1 MAPSLGISCI
11 TSTKLRLVSQARVGP
26 GNYETGVPAT
36 KIRQFNLYHDF
47 LNCPITIAVNYQVI
61 HLSLVVSSPATPPK
75 NRRGESLG
83 ALAKFLGCADVAFSI
98 PELPIRS
105 TRRAFT

>member
-1 MAPSLGISCI
+1 MVALWTAHAQLSRFYLDSTPRGREDTKVRGPGVEARQCTEPSL
-11 TSTKLRLVSQARVGP
+11 
-26 GNYETGVPAT
+26 VPS
-36 KIRQFNLYHDF
+36 H
-47 LNCPITIAVNYQVI
+47 
-61 HLSLVVSSPATPPK
+61 SPK

>member
-1 MAPSLGISCI
+1 MIQGFSSSL
-11 TSTKLRLVSQARVGP
+11 
-26 GNYETGVPAT
+26 
-36 KIRQFNLYHDF
+36 
-47 LNCPITIAVNYQVI
+47 
-61 HLSLVVSSPATPPK
+61 TPPK

-98 PELPIRS
+98 PELP

>member
-1 MAPSLGISCI
+1 MGEVRTYWI
-11 TSTKLRLVSQARVGP
+11 LRAWVWGP
-26 GNYETGVPAT
+26 DEGTCV
-36 KIRQFNLYHDF
+36 
-47 LNCPITIAVNYQVI
+47 
-61 HLSLVVSSPATPPK
+61 VVSSPATPPK

-83 ALAKFLGCADVAFSI
+83 ALAKFLGYADVAFSI

>member
-1 MAPSLGISCI
+1 MPAKQINECYKLAISLGS
-11 TSTKLRLVSQARVGP
+11 SLELV
-26 GNYETGVPAT
+26 
-36 KIRQFNLYHDF
+36 RQL
-47 LNCPITIAVNYQVI
+47 
-61 HLSLVVSSPATPPK
+61 VSSPATPPK
-75 NRRGESLG
+75 KGRGERLG